1 MSEYGLTDGI
11 DVFDKGL
18 ETQQPELLLAMET
31 QPIIRHDTTVT
42 LMRMADIADVTHRP
56 EVRSTPGGADPF
68 LGAPAALIP
77 LQIDGEA
84 HRNYRRLLDPL
95 FAPRAVAR
103 IEQHVRRLADGLI
116 DNFAEKGSVEFYEEF
131 CVPLPCTIFL
141 ELLGLPFDDLE
152 FLLWFKD
159 GVIRPNDEQ
168 HRADASGRMVEYLFR
183 VLDERE
189 AEPDPRDD
197 LIGGF
202 MSAEI
207 DGQRL
212 SREEVMNIIFVLVF
226 AGLDTVTASLS
237 CFVAWFAR
245 HPLERQRVVDD
256 PTLLPQAIEELLRY
270 ESPVPAIGRFAIEDF
285 EVGGEQIHAGDS
297 LHLLLCTA
305 NLDSAAV
312 DDPLTVDFDRGTKTH
327 IDFGTGVHRCLGS
340 HLARMELRVALEALH
355 ERIADYAIDPERA
368 ARVPQ
373 RRWSP
378 HGRAA
383 APRVHAAR
391 RVTLD
396 PVKGD
401 VGDGPGNHRQG
412 RVLHRREQGHG
423 SRRGPSPCGRR
434 LQGRGRCPHE
444 VVHR

>member
-1 MSEYGLTDGI
+1 VSVSESGLTSGI
-11 DVFDKGL
+11 DVFEKGL
-18 ETQQPELLLAMET
+18 ETQQPELLHAMET
-31 QPIIRHDTTVT
+31 QPIVRHDTTVT

-56 EVRSTPGGADPF
+56 EVRSTPGAADAY
-68 LGAPAALIP
+68 LGAPEALIP

-103 IEQHVRRLADGLI
+103 LEEHVRRLADGLI
-116 DNFAEKGSVEFYEEF
+116 DGFVEKGSVEFYEEF

-159 GVIRPNDEQ
+159 GVIRPTDDQ
-168 HRADASGRMVEYLFR
+168 HRADASARMVEYLFR
-183 VLDERE
+183 VLEERE
-189 AEPDPRDD
+189 AEANPRDD

-202 MSAEI
+202 MAAEI

-245 HPLERQRVVDD
+245 HAPERRRVIDD
-256 PTLLPQAIEELLRY
+256 PALLPQAIEELLRY
-270 ESPVPAIGRFAIEDF
+270 ESPVPAIGRFAVADF

-297 LHLLLCTA
+297 LQLLLCTA
-305 NLDSAAV
+305 NLDPAAIPE
-312 DDPLTVDFDRGTKTH
+312 PLTVDFDRGTKNH

-355 ERIADYAIDPERA
+355 ERIRDYAIDPER
-368 ARVPQ
+368 P
-373 RRWSP
+373 
-378 HGRAA
+378 
-383 APRVHAAR
+383 
-391 RVTLD
+391 
-396 PVKGD
+396 PVFHN
-401 VGDGPGNHRQG
+401 DGGVRTVEP
-412 RVLHRREQGHG
+412 LHLVFT
-423 SRRGPSPCGRR
+423 PNPA
-434 LQGRGRCPHE
+434 
-444 VVHR
+444 